1 MIMDK
6 NLMFSADQ
14 DIKAISGS
22 STAVASTNT
31 AIVGKADFGYKGMF
45 LVVKLKEALLA
56 AKTNGGA
63 DGLTIKV
70 EACDNSAFSSN
81 VVTLAEKQ
89 MSIDSAMAEGTDLAK
104 FLLRDCQGLKY
115 IRVTYKGDGTYVK
128 NDSQTTLKV
137 DTFLVID
144 NPTE

>member
-1 MIMDK
+1 MILD
-6 NLMFSADQ
+6 NSLIFSEEQ

-31 AIVGKADFGYKGMF
+31 CVVGKADFGYKGMF

-89 MSIDSAMAEGTDLAK
+89 MSVDSAMAEGTDLAK
-104 FLLRDCQGLKY
+104 FLLRDCKGLKY

-128 NDSQTTLKV
+128 NDSQTTIKV
-137 DTFLVID
+137 SAFMATDI
-144 NPTE
+144 PTE

>member
-31 AIVGKADFGYKGMF
+31 AVVGKADFGYKGMF

-63 DGLTIKV
+63 DGAEFVKSDKLPEKDASAEERKAALLHLNTNYRSDKAIV
-70 EACDNSAFSSN
+70 EASFIAPSYICYHGYS
-81 VVTLAEKQ
+81 L
-89 MSIDSAMAEGTDLAK
+89 
-104 FLLRDCQGLKY
+104 FL
-115 IRVTYKGDGTYVK
+115 
-128 NDSQTTLKV
+128 
-137 DTFLVID
+137 
-144 NPTE
+144 

>member
-31 AIVGKADFGYKGMF
+31 AVVGKADFGYK
-45 LVVKLKEALLA
+45 VVKLKEALLA